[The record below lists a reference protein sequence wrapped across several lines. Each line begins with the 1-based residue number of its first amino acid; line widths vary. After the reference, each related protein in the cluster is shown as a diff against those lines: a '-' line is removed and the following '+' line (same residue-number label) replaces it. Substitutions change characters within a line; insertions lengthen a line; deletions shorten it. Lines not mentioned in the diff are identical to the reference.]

1 METNQIHDSRK
12 PVYKKPLFWIIL
24 AAILVCIAV
33 AVCLLTT
40 PKREPSAPQ
49 ASPVP
54 SDKVV
59 QWLDYYSASNQ
70 TSWEETKEIAID
82 AFPGVTFRWTSGS
95 VEAKENGAARTLF
108 TGMPIQN
115 VFFTDVTGDQKPE
128 LCTSVCFGSG
138 MIDEHVVVYD
148 YANKQSY
155 TLWDRGAFD
164 YRLYTSDGA
173 LLIGKTPYNGDKRID
188 CGTLTLQDGLI
199 CCRWQSD
206 GSVTVLNRELH
217 ESELYGEWLV
227 REETDNDGN
236 VLYQTSVELWKE
248 YRFQED
254 GTVTYNETVPISSNY
269 DLAFGHPV
277 TYPYEVHDD
286 YVYIAGDDTAGAFR
300 FGQYDRD
307 TRTLTLMHSTDAGTV
322 YAKLRRMGEDVQG
335 EAVLDE
341 ATLYTV
347 WMLAELEAPDGS
359 SGDAKLLGLERFLGF
374 RSDGTVRVLDKNEPS
389 DRIVPYALIGN
400 TVQFDGRVLR
410 YDSGRNELIEID
422 PSTQDIL
429 FYIPMPDIDAQTIE
443 EMLLG
448 IHTCTG
454 ATADETEIAVPE
466 RYIGMQIN
474 LGDSYDLGYP
484 TTISQYFHVAS
495 VTVGGEE
502 QSGYDWSVDADDLLT
517 VWNDE
522 TGDTW
527 TFQWLKEKNKL
538 LLTLAETD
546 ASGNPIVL
554 SFPID

>member
-1 METNQIHDSRK
+1 
-12 PVYKKPLFWIIL
+12 
-24 AAILVCIAV
+24 
-33 AVCLLTT
+33 
-40 PKREPSAPQ
+40 
-49 ASPVP
+49 
-54 SDKVV
+54 
-59 QWLDYYSASNQ
+59 
-70 TSWEETKEIAID
+70 
-82 AFPGVTFRWTSGS
+82 
-95 VEAKENGAARTLF
+95 
-108 TGMPIQN
+108 
-115 VFFTDVTGDQKPE
+115 TDVTGDQKPE

-322 YAKLRRMGEDVQG
+322 YAKLRRMG
-335 EAVLDE
+335 
-341 ATLYTV
+341 
-347 WMLAELEAPDGS
+347 
-359 SGDAKLLGLERFLGF
+359 
-374 RSDGTVRVLDKNEPS
+374 
-389 DRIVPYALIGN
+389 
-400 TVQFDGRVLR
+400 
-410 YDSGRNELIEID
+410 
-422 PSTQDIL
+422 
-429 FYIPMPDIDAQTIE
+429 
-443 EMLLG
+443 
-448 IHTCTG
+448 
-454 ATADETEIAVPE
+454 DETEIAVPE
-466 RYIGMQIN
+466 RYIGM
-474 LGDSYDLGYP
+474 
-484 TTISQYFHVAS
+484 
-495 VTVGGEE
+495 
-502 QSGYDWSVDADDLLT
+502 
-517 VWNDE
+517 
-522 TGDTW
+522 
-527 TFQWLKEKNKL
+527 
-538 LLTLAETD
+538 
-546 ASGNPIVL
+546 
-554 SFPID
+554 